1 MPPTTRSQRKAEE
14 QDAGESPRPASTSV
28 PKTSNRSSTSVPKKS
43 GFGKA
48 AGKKKAASQAGTKYQ
63 QEAAAALQVGEDV
76 SMVSF

>member
-14 QDAGESPRPASTSV
+14 QDAGESPRPATSV
-28 PKTSNRSSTSVPKKS
+28 PKTSNCSSTSVPKKS